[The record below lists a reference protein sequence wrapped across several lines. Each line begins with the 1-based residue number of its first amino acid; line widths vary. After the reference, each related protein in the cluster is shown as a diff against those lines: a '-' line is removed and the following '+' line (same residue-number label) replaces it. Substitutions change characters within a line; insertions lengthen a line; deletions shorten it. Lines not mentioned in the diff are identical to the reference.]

1 MTRIEKLH
9 NIRKLHSEFKHL
21 TGINLPFN
29 ILGIDIIKLD
39 EMIPQQDNKSLRE
52 RIQDNYGTRPTEIVN
67 ELLSMDLL

>member
-9 NIRKLHSEFKHL
+9 KVRNLHSEFRQL

-39 EMIPQQDNKSLRE
+39 EMIPQGNNKSLRE

-67 ELLSMDLL
+67 ELLTLDLL

>member
-9 NIRKLHSEFKHL
+9 KVRKLHSEFRQL

-39 EMIPQQDNKSLRE
+39 EMIPQGNNKSLRE
-52 RIQDNYGTRPTEIVN
+52 RIHDNYGTRPTEIVN
-67 ELLSMDLL
+67 ELLTLDLL

>member
-1 MTRIEKLH
+1 MNRAEKLH
-9 NIRKLHSEFKHL
+9 KVRNLHSEFRQL

-39 EMIPQQDNKSLRE
+39 EMIPQADNKSLRE
-52 RIQDNYGTRPTEIVN
+52 RIQDKYGTRPTEIVN

>member
-1 MTRIEKLH
+1 MTRAEKLH
-9 NIRKLHSEFKHL
+9 KIRNLHSEFRQL

-39 EMIPQQDNKSLRE
+39 EMIPQQNNKSLRE

>member
-1 MTRIEKLH
+1 MNRAEKLH
-9 NIRKLHSEFKHL
+9 KVRNLHSEFRHL

-39 EMIPQQDNKSLRE
+39 EMIPQQDNKSLKE

>member
-9 NIRKLHSEFKHL
+9 KTRNLHSEFKNL
-21 TGINLPFN
+21 TGISLPFN

-39 EMIPQQDNKSLRE
+39 EMIPQGNNKSLRE
-52 RIQDNYGTRPTEIVN
+52 RIQDKYGTRPMEIVN